1 MSPENFQR
9 LPCLRCFLLPTLGSS
24 SLAQHSPD
32 GPEMLND
39 SPDQHNKTSGPL
51 WKAINPT
58 KAINTTKFHL
68 RPNYLLNLSPY
79 GTALD
84 SIKHMHLPTCK
95 AI

>member
-9 LPCLRCFLLPTLGSS
+9 LPCLWCFLLPTLGSS
-24 SLAQHSPD
+24 SLAQLSPD
-32 GPEMLND
+32 GPEMLNYF
-39 SPDQHNKTSGPL
+39 PDQHNKTSGPL
-51 WKAINPT
+51 WKAINPI
-58 KAINTTKFHL
+58 KTTKFRL

-84 SIKHMHLPTCK
+84 SIKHMYLPTCK